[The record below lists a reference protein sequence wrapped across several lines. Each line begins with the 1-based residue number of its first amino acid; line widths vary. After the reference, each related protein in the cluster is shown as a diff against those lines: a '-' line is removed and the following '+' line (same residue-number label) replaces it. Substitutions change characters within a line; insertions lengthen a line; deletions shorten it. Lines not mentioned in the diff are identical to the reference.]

1 MMDEISVSMLLFLIM
16 IGFLAA
22 FVDYVVGG
30 GGMISVPA
38 LLATGIPPAVA
49 LGTNKL
55 ASTMGSFTST
65 LSFFG
70 SGKVHKRLVLRLV
83 PLSFIGSIFGGIV
96 VQIIS
101 SEMLKPV
108 IIVLL
113 VAVTVYTLF
122 LKNWG
127 TKSTFRRLTKK
138 TMLFLIGMAIM
149 IGFYDGFLGPGTGSF
164 LIILFFDDW
173 I

>member
-65 LSFFG
+65 LSFFWF
-70 SGKVHKRLVLRLV
+70 R
-83 PLSFIGSIFGGIV
+83 
-96 VQIIS
+96 
-101 SEMLKPV
+101 E
-108 IIVLL
+108 
-113 VAVTVYTLF
+113 
-122 LKNWG
+122 
-127 TKSTFRRLTKK
+127 ST
-138 TMLFLIGMAIM
+138 
-149 IGFYDGFLGPGTGSF
+149 
-164 LIILFFDDW
+164 
-173 I
+173 

>member
-1 MMDEISVSMLLFLIM
+1 M
-16 IGFLAA
+16 
-22 FVDYVVGG
+22 
-30 GGMISVPA
+30 
-38 LLATGIPPAVA
+38 
-49 LGTNKL
+49 
-55 ASTMGSFTST
+55 
-65 LSFFG
+65 
-70 SGKVHKRLVLRLV
+70 
-83 PLSFIGSIFGGIV
+83 
-96 VQIIS
+96 QIIS